1 MLVRLRG
8 FCIMNLIEGQVSWE
22 LGVRSWGL
30 GEDLFHEKLR
40 SLRLRISHGHFIGR
54 NKKR

>member
-1 MLVRLRG
+1 MKIG
-8 FCIMNLIEGQVSWE
+8 NFHK